1 MFTNLQKLTAVIV
14 RWVKPMADTVL
25 ANMLSQS
32 QPIQSAN
39 EWVKKYFPVAQNYSI
54 VNDLSF
60 LAMPASEMAIE
71 PVVRNGIERLGVK
84 DEDIPKY
91 AAGIVDAALEKVAQD
106 GSITLFGTIEL
117 EDADLRSLRHLL
129 AANLPQTQ
137 EQIEKYQVI
146 E

>member
-1 MFTNLQKLTAVIV
+1 
-14 RWVKPMADTVL
+14 MADTVL
-25 ANMLSQS
+25 ANMLNQS

-60 LAMPASEMAIE
+60 LAMPASEMVIE
-71 PVVRNGIERLGVK
+71 PIVRNGIAKLGIK

-91 AAGIVDAALEKVAQD
+91 AANMVDAALEKVAKD

-129 AANLPQTQ
+129 AANLPAT
-137 EQIEKYQVI
+137 ETEKYQVI

>member
-32 QPIQSAN
+32 QPIRSAN

-60 LAMPASEMAIE
+60 LAMPASEMVIE
-71 PVVRNGIERLGVK
+71 PIVRNGIERLGVK

-91 AAGIVDAALEKVAQD
+91 AAGIVDAALEKVAQN

>member
-60 LAMPASEMAIE
+60 LAMPASEMVIE
-71 PVVRNGIERLGVK
+71 PIVRNGIAKLGIK

-91 AAGIVDAALEKVAQD
+91 AANMVDAALEKVAKD

>member
-60 LAMPASEMAIE
+60 LAMPASEMVIE
-71 PVVRNGIERLGVK
+71 PIVRNSIERLGVK

-117 EDADLRSLRHLL
+117 EEADLRSLRHLL

>member
-32 QPIQSAN
+32 QSIQSAN

-60 LAMPASEMAIE
+60 LAMPASEMVIE
-71 PVVRNGIERLGVK
+71 PIVRNGIERLGVK

-117 EDADLRSLRHLL
+117 EDADLRSLRHLI

-137 EQIEKYQVI
+137 EQTERYQVI

>member
-25 ANMLSQS
+25 ANMLSQY

-60 LAMPASEMAIE
+60 LAMPASEMVIE
-71 PVVRNGIERLGVK
+71 PIVRNGIERLGVK

>member
-60 LAMPASEMAIE
+60 LAMPASEMVIE
-71 PVVRNGIERLGVK
+71 PIVRNGIERLGVK

>member
-32 QPIQSAN
+32 QPIRSAN

-60 LAMPASEMAIE
+60 LAMPASEMVIE
-71 PVVRNGIERLGVK
+71 PIVRNGIERLGVK

-91 AAGIVDAALEKVAQD
+91 AADIVDAALEKVAKD

>member
-60 LAMPASEMAIE
+60 LAMPASEMVIE
-71 PVVRNGIERLGVK
+71 PIVRNGIERLGVK

-91 AAGIVDAALEKVAQD
+91 AANMVDAALEKVAKD

-129 AANLPQTQ
+129 AANLPVT
-137 EQIEKYQVI
+137 EITKYQVI

>member
-54 VNDLSF
+54 VNDFSF
-60 LAMPASEMAIE
+60 LAMPASEMVIE
-71 PVVRNGIERLGVK
+71 PIVRNGIERLGVK

-91 AAGIVDAALEKVAQD
+91 AAGLVDAALEKVAKD
-106 GSITLFGTIEL
+106 GRITLFGTIEL

>member
-1 MFTNLQKLTAVIV
+1 
-14 RWVKPMADTVL
+14 MADTVL
-25 ANMLSQS
+25 ANMLNQS

-39 EWVKKYFPVAQNYSI
+39 EWVKKYFPVAKNYSI

-60 LAMPASEMAIE
+60 LAMPASEMIIE
-71 PVVRNGIERLGVK
+71 PIVRNGIERLGVK

-129 AANLPQTQ
+129 AANLPQTR

-146 E
+146 ENHQVIE

>member
-60 LAMPASEMAIE
+60 LAMPASEMVIE
-71 PVVRNGIERLGVK
+71 PIVRNSIERLGVK

-91 AAGIVDAALEKVAQD
+91 AADIVDAALEKVAQD

>member
-1 MFTNLQKLTAVIV
+1 MFTNLQKLTSVIV
-14 RWVKPMADTVL
+14 RWVKPMADTII
-25 ANMLSQS
+25 ASMLSKS

-39 EWVKKYFPVAQNYSI
+39 SWVKKYFPVPQDYSI

-60 LAMPASEMAIE
+60 LIVPASEMVIE
-71 PVVRNGIERLGVK
+71 PIVRNAIERLGIK

-91 AAGIVDAALEKVAQD
+91 AANLVDEALEKVAKE
-106 GSITLFGTIEL
+106 GSISLFNTIEL

-129 AANLPQTQ
+129 AANLPVGEIT
-137 EQIEKYQVI
+137 KYQVI

>member
-1 MFTNLQKLTAVIV
+1 
-14 RWVKPMADTVL
+14 MADTVL

-32 QPIQSAN
+32 QPIRSAN

-60 LAMPASEMAIE
+60 LAMPASEMVIE
-71 PVVRNGIERLGVK
+71 PIVRNGIERLGVK

-91 AAGIVDAALEKVAQD
+91 AAGIVDAALEKVAQN

-117 EDADLRSLRHLL
+117 EDADRVTGPGGIPGPPVPGKPPSPDGGFFFDRTGRL
-129 AANLPQTQ
+129 
-137 EQIEKYQVI
+137 
-146 E
+146 

>member
-14 RWVKPMADTVL
+14 RWAKPMADTVL

-60 LAMPASEMAIE
+60 LAMPASEMVIE
-71 PVVRNGIERLGVK
+71 PIVRNGIERLGVK

>member
-14 RWVKPMADTVL
+14 RWIKPMADTVL

-60 LAMPASEMAIE
+60 LAMPASEMVIE
-71 PVVRNGIERLGVK
+71 PIVRNGIAKLGIK
-84 DEDIPKY
+84 DGDIPKY
-91 AAGIVDAALEKVAQD
+91 AANMVDAALEKVAKD

-117 EDADLRSLRHLL
+117 EDADLRNLRHLL
-129 AANLPQTQ
+129 AANLPIT
-137 EQIEKYQVI
+137 ETEKYQVI

>member
-60 LAMPASEMAIE
+60 LAMPASEMVIE
-71 PVVRNGIERLGVK
+71 PIVRNGIERLGVK

-91 AAGIVDAALEKVAQD
+91 AAGIVDAALEKVAKD
-106 GSITLFGTIEL
+106 GSIALFGAIEL

>member
-25 ANMLSQS
+25 ANMLNRS

-60 LAMPASEMAIE
+60 LTMPASEMVIE
-71 PVVRNGIERLGVK
+71 PIVRNGIERLGVK

>member
-60 LAMPASEMAIE
+60 LAMPASEMVIE
-71 PVVRNGIERLGVK
+71 PIVRNGIERLGVK

-91 AAGIVDAALEKVAQD
+91 AAGLVDAALEKVAKD
-106 GSITLFGTIEL
+106 GRITLFGTIEL

>member
-25 ANMLSQS
+25 ANMLNQS

-39 EWVKKYFPVAQNYSI
+39 EWVKKYFPVAQDYSI

-60 LAMPASEMAIE
+60 LAMPASEMVIE
-71 PVVRNGIERLGVK
+71 PIVRNGIERLGVK

-91 AAGIVDAALEKVAQD
+91 AANMVDAALEKVAKD

-129 AANLPQTQ
+129 AANLPIT
-137 EQIEKYQVI
+137 ETAKYQVI

>member
-60 LAMPASEMAIE
+60 LAMPASEMVIE
-71 PVVRNGIERLGVK
+71 PIVRNGIERLGVK

-91 AAGIVDAALEKVAQD
+91 AAGIVDAALERVAQD

-129 AANLPQTQ
+129 AANLPQSQ

>member
-25 ANMLSQS
+25 ANMLNQS

-60 LAMPASEMAIE
+60 LAMPASEMVIE
-71 PVVRNGIERLGVK
+71 PIVRSGIERLGIK

-91 AAGIVDAALEKVAQD
+91 AANMVDAALEKVAKD

-117 EDADLRSLRHLL
+117 EDADLRSLHHLL
-129 AANLPQTQ
+129 AANLPAT
-137 EQIEKYQVI
+137 ETAKYQVI

>member
-60 LAMPASEMAIE
+60 LAMPASEMVIE
-71 PVVRNGIERLGVK
+71 PIVRNGIERLGVK

-91 AAGIVDAALEKVAQD
+91 AAGIVDAALEKVDKD
-106 GSITLFGTIEL
+106 GSITLFGAIEL

-129 AANLPQTQ
+129 AANLPQTPTQ
-137 EQIEKYQVI
+137 TEKYQVI

>member
-1 MFTNLQKLTAVIV
+1 
-14 RWVKPMADTVL
+14 MADTVL

-71 PVVRNGIERLGVK
+71 PIVRNGIERLGVK

-91 AAGIVDAALEKVAQD
+91 AANMVDAALEKVAKD

>member
-1 MFTNLQKLTAVIV
+1 
-14 RWVKPMADTVL
+14 MADTVL

-60 LAMPASEMAIE
+60 LAMPASEMVIE
-71 PVVRNGIERLGVK
+71 PIVRNGIERLGVK

-91 AAGIVDAALEKVAQD
+91 AANMVDAALEKVAKD

-129 AANLPQTQ
+129 AANLPAT
-137 EQIEKYQVI
+137 ETAKYQVI